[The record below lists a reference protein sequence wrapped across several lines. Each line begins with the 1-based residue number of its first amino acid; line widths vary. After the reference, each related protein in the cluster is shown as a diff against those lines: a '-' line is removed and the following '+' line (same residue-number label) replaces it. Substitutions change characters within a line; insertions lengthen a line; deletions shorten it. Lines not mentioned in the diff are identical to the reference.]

1 MYSNKMYKGEAT
13 MTKRIMISALMLGV
27 LFAGVVGTADAQNKR
42 TGTSAAPELLIP
54 VGARYIAMGSA
65 TLANAVGVE
74 AIHFN
79 PAGLGMLTKS
89 AEGMFSSMSYI
100 ADIGISYGAI
110 GVTLGDFGV
119 LGFSIKSLNFGD
131 IPLTTNDDPENRSGR
146 SYSPTYVTLG
156 VTYARPLTDAI
167 AVGITSKLVTEQIDR
182 VSASGIAFDFG
193 VQYKG
198 LVNVKGLHLGVA
210 VKNIGPG
217 MKFDGSGLYR
227 SAVSS
232 DGRRPEQPYKSEA
245 ATFDLPSLVEFG
257 LGYTGNFSDELAY
270 TGSGSF
276 TNNNLYVDEWR
287 LGGEVLYSTDQ
298 VRLAGRVGGNFLPKV
313 DKEDRLFGITAG
325 VGVTYISSDL
335 EMTFDY
341 AFRQVDFFD
350 NNNVFSL
357 KLGF

>member
-1 MYSNKMYKGEAT
+1 MYSNNMNKGETT
-13 MTKRIMISALMLGV
+13 MTKKMLISALVFGV

-54 VGARYIAMGSA
+54 VGARYLAMGSA
-65 TLANAVGVE
+65 SLANATGVE

-79 PAGLGMLTKS
+79 PAGLGLLKNS

-100 ADIGISYGAI
+100 ADISVSYGAI
-110 GVTLGDFGV
+110 GASFGDFGI
-119 LGFSIKSLNFGD
+119 LGLSIKSLSFGD

-146 SYSPTYVTLG
+146 NFSPTYVTVG

-167 AVGITSKLVTEQIDR
+167 SVGITTKLITEQIDR
-182 VSASGIAFDFG
+182 VSASGVAFDFG
-193 VQYKG
+193 VQYSG

-227 SAVSS
+227 AAVSS
-232 DGRRPEQPYKSEA
+232 DGSRPEQPYKSEA
-245 ATFDLPSLVEFG
+245 ASFDLPSLVEFG
-257 LGYTGNFSDELAY
+257 LAYTGNFSDEFSY
-270 TGSGSF
+270 VGSGSF

-287 LGGEVLYSTDQ
+287 FGGELLYGTDQ
-298 VRLAGRVGGNFLPKV
+298 VKLAGRVGGNFLPKV
-313 DKEDRLFGITAG
+313 EKEDRIFGITAG
-325 VGVTYISSDL
+325 VGITYVTSDL
-335 EMTFDY
+335 ELTFDY
-341 AFRQVDFFD
+341 AFRQVDLFN

-357 KLGF
+357 KVGF